1 MKLTKTK
8 LKQIIKE
15 ELQNALHEDMNDP
28 DCIKEVTRVKN
39 DGYYPLK
46 YAAFYANGKAV
57 RVFQRNSETLKPAW
71 YINKTKA
78 DDKELLAAAMNCLK
92 TKCARGSRIQIKSDP
107 NIAMM
112 SANPLTEEDFKEAFG
127 SCG

>member
-1 MKLTKTK
+1 M
-8 LKQIIKE
+8 
-15 ELQNALHEDMNDP
+15 QNVLLEDMNDP
-28 DCIKEVTRVKN
+28 SCIKEVTRVKN

-46 YAAFYANGKAV
+46 YAAFYDAKGSPL
-57 RVFQRNSETLKPAW
+57 RIFQRNSETLKPAW
-71 YINKTKA
+71 YVNKTKA

-112 SANPLTEEDFKEAFG
+112 SANPLTEEDFKEAFW